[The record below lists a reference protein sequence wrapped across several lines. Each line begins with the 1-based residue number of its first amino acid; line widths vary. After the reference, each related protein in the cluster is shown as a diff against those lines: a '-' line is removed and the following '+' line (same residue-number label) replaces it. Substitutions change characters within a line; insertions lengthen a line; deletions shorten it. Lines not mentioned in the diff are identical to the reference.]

1 MNPSA
6 HIGNIPVEEW
16 LPFLVPIIGLYI
28 YGRRKDR
35 RRRAAVARLPDVR
48 DPLDGR
54 MIEDVLADLSRANHD
69 RVSADHLPLLYP
81 PGPDGLSVLDL
92 AERTNSD
99 DPAVVERLL
108 VELEGLEYLDLDG
121 GENFEDQRAWL
132 TFKGFELVDATEI
145 ALLAAAQLPAGGREH
160 PGLV

>member
-54 MIEDVLADLSRANHD
+54 MIEHVLAELSKAKHD
-69 RVSADHLPLLYP
+69 HVSAEHLPLLYP
-81 PGPDGLSVLDL
+81 PGPDGLSAVDL
-92 AERTNSD
+92 AERTNSA

-108 VELEGLEYLDLDG
+108 VELEDLEYLDLNS
-121 GENFEDQRAWL
+121 GENSEDHRAWL
-132 TFKGFELVDATEI
+132 AFKGFELVDATEI
-145 ALLAAAQLPAGGREH
+145 ALLAAAQLPAQAS
-160 PGLV
+160 P